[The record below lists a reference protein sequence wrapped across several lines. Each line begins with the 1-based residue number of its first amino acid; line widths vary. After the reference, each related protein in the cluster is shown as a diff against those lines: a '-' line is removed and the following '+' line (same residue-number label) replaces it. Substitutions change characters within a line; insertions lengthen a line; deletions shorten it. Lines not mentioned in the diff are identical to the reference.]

1 MHVDVKVSVWKRIEL
16 PESATKEEII
26 KALELGEEG
35 INDLF
40 DTYDNLGYDEI
51 ENTEETLTPEDNG
64 GQETIELYC
73 SDEKGDGPIWTNK
86 PANEFIAAFTLPLEG
101 LGEVESTYVLF
112 GAEAVNSYDEG
123 GVDGLNQDIEDNEV
137 CAYEL
142 TKFPANV
149 SVAEI
154 LYAGEGWDRYAI
166 ITKDEFDQLN

>member
-1 MHVDVKVSVWKRIEL
+1 MHIDVKVSVWKRIEL

-40 DTYDNLGYDEI
+40 DTYDNLGCDEI
-51 ENTEETLTPEDNG
+51 ENAEETLTPEDNG

-73 SDEKGDGPIWTNK
+73 NDEKGDGPIWTNK
-86 PANEFIAAFTLPLEG
+86 PVNEFIAAFTLPLEG
-101 LGEVESTYVLF
+101 SGEVESTYVLF
-112 GAEAVNSYDEG
+112 GEEAVNSYDEG
-123 GVDGLNQDIEDNEV
+123 GVDGLSQDIEDNEV

-142 TKFPANV
+142 TEFPANT
-149 SVAEI
+149 SVGEI
-154 LYAGEGWDRYAI
+154 LCASDGWDKYAI

>member
-1 MHVDVKVSVWKRIEL
+1 MHIDVKVSVWKRIEL

-26 KALELGEEG
+26 KVLELGEEG

-40 DTYDNLGYDEI
+40 DNYDNLGYDEI

-86 PANEFIAAFTLPLEG
+86 PDEP
-101 LGEVESTYVLF
+101 ESTYVLF

-166 ITKDEFDQLN
+166 ITKDEYNQLN

>member
-1 MHVDVKVSVWKRIEL
+1 MHIDVKVSVWKRIEL

-51 ENTEETLTPEDNG
+51 ENTEETLTPVDNG

-73 SDEKGDGPIWTNK
+73 IDEKGDGPIWTNK
-86 PANEFIAAFTLPLEG
+86 PTESEP
-101 LGEVESTYVLF
+101 ESTYVLF

-123 GVDGLNQDIEDNEV
+123 GVDGLSQDIEDNEV

-154 LYAGEGWDRYAI
+154 LYAGDGWDRYAI
-166 ITKDEFDQLN
+166 ITKDDSNQLN

>member
-1 MHVDVKVSVWKRIEL
+1 MHEDVKVSVWKRIEL

-26 KALELGEEG
+26 KALDLGEEG

-73 SDEKGDGPIWTNK
+73 IDEKGDGPIWTNK
-86 PANEFIAAFTLPLEG
+86 PAESEP
-101 LGEVESTYVLF
+101 ESTYVLF

-123 GVDGLNQDIEDNEV
+123 GIDGLSQDIEDNEV
-137 CAYEL
+137 CTYEL
-142 TKFPANV
+142 IEFPANTSV
-149 SVAEI
+149 SQI
-154 LYAGEGWDRYAI
+154 LCAGDGWEKYAI
-166 ITKDEFDQLN
+166 ITKDEYNQLN

>member
-1 MHVDVKVSVWKRIEL
+1 MHIDVKVSVWKRIEL

-26 KALELGEEG
+26 KVLEFGELG
-35 INDLF
+35 IDDLF
-40 DTYDNLGYDEI
+40 ETYTDLDYNEV
-51 ENTEETLTPEDNG
+51 ENSEETLTPVDNG

-73 SDEKGDGPIWTNK
+73 IDEKGDGPIWTNK
-86 PANEFIAAFTLPLEG
+86 PTESEP
-101 LGEVESTYVLF
+101 ESTYVLF

-123 GVDGLNQDIEDNEV
+123 GVDGLSQDIEDNEV

-142 TKFPANV
+142 TKFQANV

-166 ITKDEFDQLN
+166 ITKDEYNQLN

>member
-1 MHVDVKVSVWKRIEL
+1 MHIDVKVSVWKRIEL

-26 KALELGEEG
+26 KALEFGEEG

-64 GQETIELYC
+64 GQETIELH

-86 PANEFIAAFTLPLEG
+86 PTESEP
-101 LGEVESTYVLF
+101 ESTYVLF

-123 GVDGLNQDIEDNEV
+123 GVDGLSQDIEDNEV
-137 CAYEL
+137 CTYEL
-142 TKFPANV
+142 IEFPANTSV
-149 SVAEI
+149 SEI
-154 LYAGEGWDRYAI
+154 LCACDGWEKYAI
-166 ITKDEFDQLN
+166 ITKDEYNQLN

>member
-1 MHVDVKVSVWKRIEL
+1 MHIDVKVSVWKRIEL

-51 ENTEETLTPEDNG
+51 ENSEETLTPEDNG
-64 GQETIELYC
+64 GQETIELH

-101 LGEVESTYVLF
+101 SGEVESTYVLF

-142 TKFPANV
+142 TEFPANT
-149 SVAEI
+149 SVGEI
-154 LYAGEGWDRYAI
+154 LCANDGWDRYAI
-166 ITKDEFDQLN
+166 ITKDEYNQLN

>member
-1 MHVDVKVSVWKRIEL
+1 MHIDVKVSVWKRIEL

-51 ENTEETLTPEDNG
+51 ENTEETLTPVDNG

-73 SDEKGDGPIWTNK
+73 IDEKGDGPIWTNK
-86 PANEFIAAFTLPLEG
+86 PTESEP
-101 LGEVESTYVLF
+101 ESTYVLF

-123 GVDGLNQDIEDNEV
+123 GVDGLSQDIEDNEV

-142 TKFPANV
+142 KEFPANT
-149 SVAEI
+149 SVGEI
-154 LYAGEGWDRYAI
+154 LYAADGWDRYAI
-166 ITKDEFDQLN
+166 ITKDEYNQLN

>member
-154 LYAGEGWDRYAI
+154 LYAGDGWDRYAI

>member
-1 MHVDVKVSVWKRIEL
+1 MHIDVKVSVWKRIEL

-86 PANEFIAAFTLPLEG
+86 PAEP
-101 LGEVESTYVLF
+101 ESTYVLF
-112 GAEAVNSYDEG
+112 GAEAVDSYDEG
-123 GVDGLNQDIEDNEV
+123 GIDGLSQDIEDNEV

-142 TKFPANV
+142 TEFPANT
-149 SVAEI
+149 SVGEI
-154 LYAGEGWDRYAI
+154 LCASDGWDKYAI
-166 ITKDEFDQLN
+166 ITKDEYNQLN